1 VRELAVKDMGDT
13 FAVALLIINQNT
25 AARSTSEE
33 ESFMP
38 KITFSGAAAEVARR
52 DPVMAKLMK
61 RTGSFRLPRPTGD
74 RFTALA
80 ESILYQQLAGAA
92 AAAIHRR
99 FVALFDGDLSPEAV
113 LALPPRKLR
122 AAGLSGSKAA
132 SIRDLAAKVADGTV
146 PLDRIGRLP
155 DEEIVTRLS
164 VVRGIGRWTAEMF
177 LIFQLRRLD
186 VWPVGD
192 YGVRKGY
199 SLAYGLRDFL
209 TPKQLEAEGERFRPY
224 RTVAAWYCWRAVH
237 EQRKTR
243 QKSRPRP
250 AR

>member
-1 VRELAVKDMGDT
+1 MPRITLA
-13 FAVALLIINQNT
+13 A
-25 AARSTSEE
+25 
-33 ESFMP
+33 
-38 KITFSGAAAEVARR
+38 AAAEIARR
-52 DPVMAKLMK
+52 DRVMAKLMK
-61 RTGSFRLPRPTGD
+61 RTGPFRLPRRSTGH
-74 RFTALA
+74 FTALA

-113 LALPPRKLR
+113 LALPPKKLR
-122 AAGLSGSKAA
+122 AAGLSGSKVA

-146 PLDRIGRLP
+146 PLDRIARLP
-155 DEEIVTRLS
+155 DEEIITRLS

-186 VWPVGD
+186 VWPVQD

-199 SLAYGLRDFL
+199 SLAYGLRDLL
-209 TPKQLEAEGERFRPY
+209 TPKQLQVEGERFRPY

-237 EQRKTR
+237 EQRKPR
-243 QKSRPRP
+243 Q
-250 AR
+250 